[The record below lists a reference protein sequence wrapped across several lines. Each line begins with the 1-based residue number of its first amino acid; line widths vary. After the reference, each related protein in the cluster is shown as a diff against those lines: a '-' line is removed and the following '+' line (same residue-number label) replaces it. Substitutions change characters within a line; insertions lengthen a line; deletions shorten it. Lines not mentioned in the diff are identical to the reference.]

1 MLLKTSQ
8 FQQLCSPWYFYFLP
22 FLYAAPC
29 SLGCKLC
36 TYLYAVGAACLCDE
50 GIKGFN
56 DHRENTSEFF
66 WRLQELADLHAFE
79 STLVFST
86 NFIFDNSNIR
96 LDLNKF
102 GFSIFLLFLQIL
114 ILATARN
121 FLFHP
126 SKRPVLFSHN
136 YTNFTY
142 LCEHVLKLCRDMVSV
157 SPEQKCGG
165 GYHRMFCSWS
175 RVAKAALNWMWINIP
190 CFLLVYSLFVS
201 HSYHTAVQNPIRTTA
216 SYFNGSLLKGR
227 SYSPTS
233 FLCCVSDVVL
243 PSLNL
248 S

>member
-1 MLLKTSQ
+1 MQWGQPAFVMKVLKASMTTGKIP
-8 FQQLCSPWYFYFLP
+8 L
-22 FLYAAPC
+22 
-29 SLGCKLC
+29 
-36 TYLYAVGAACLCDE
+36 
-50 GIKGFN
+50 N
-56 DHRENTSEFF
+56 FF
-66 WRLQELADLHAFE
+66 WRLQDLHAFE

-114 ILATARN
+114 ILATVRN

-142 LCEHVLKLCRDMVSV
+142 LCEHVLKLCRDTVSV

-165 GYHRMFCSWS
+165 GYHRMFCSWN

-190 CFLLVYSLFVS
+190 CFLLVYSLFCIPQLPYCS
-201 HSYHTAVQNPIRTTA
+201 PKPHQDHSKL
-216 SYFNGSLLKGR
+216 F
-227 SYSPTS
+227 
-233 FLCCVSDVVL
+233 
-243 PSLNL
+243 
-248 S
+248 